1 MVFSTSNNGTL
12 TEHMTLKNDG
22 ILDLYTTNVNRIE
35 LAADI
40 VMPYFD
46 TSNTSK
52 YYKPIGN
59 ILMQGLNGGA
69 YNTTYNSN
77 AG

>member
-1 MVFSTSNNGTL
+1 MVFLHKYNGTL

-46 TSNTSK
+46 TSDTSK
-52 YYKPIGN
+52 YYKP
-59 ILMQGLNGGA
+59 
-69 YNTTYNSN
+69 YR
-77 AG
+77 